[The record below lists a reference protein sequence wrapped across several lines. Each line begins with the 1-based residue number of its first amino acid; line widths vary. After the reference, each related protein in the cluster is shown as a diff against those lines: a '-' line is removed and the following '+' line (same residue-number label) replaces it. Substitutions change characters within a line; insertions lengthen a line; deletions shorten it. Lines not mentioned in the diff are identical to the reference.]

1 MFPHKRYLTFV
12 LLSVTV
18 LAMITACGTSSTD
31 SAETPAAKSV
41 TIGLGSEPPNLD
53 PRNYNY
59 TAGTF
64 AVAWQIFEPL
74 VYHDTRT
81 DKLIPGLAESW
92 EQIDPTTY
100 EFKLREGVTWHDGEP
115 FTADDVA
122 WTLTRGP
129 RPIQEF
135 VLNPEQP
142 VEVVDDYTIRVYTA
156 NPIGYFMVQSIA
168 LNLRIMPKHILAERY
183 TDCQTAMDEK
193 GLDDEATGEVCTE
206 VEKNQVWTE
215 NVVGTGPFKLQSWEP
230 GVNIVLAANPD
241 YWGGAPKIDELVF
254 KWVEE
259 EATRIINLESGE
271 YDLILGVPDT
281 DIERLEGEENITVLK
296 SPGYGYDMITLNE
309 AVPALADARIR
320 QAIAYAVDKEALMKL
335 FPGVVTRTCGP
346 LSTRSS
352 FYNNTVNCY
361 NYDPDQA
368 KALLAEAGWDPATHL
383 TLKAPPDQQNEAQL
397 IQRNLQDVG
406 IDVELLTV
414 ESGAYY
420 QEVRDG
426 QSELALYG
434 FSNIVDPDHMYWVFH
449 KNWILGQASAYQN
462 DTVSSLLEQG
472 QTVTDQEQRR
482 DIYNEAQ
489 QMIVDEDAVAVFLYS
504 HDDVRAYR
512 SDRLTG
518 LEEMPLPTD
527 VVYWLRS
534 ADVVE

>member
-1 MFPHKRYLTFV
+1 MPTIKHLI
-12 LLSVTV
+12 LLLLVI
-18 LAMITACGTSSTD
+18 AATACGTAAEST
-31 SAETPAAKSV
+31 EEPAAKRV
-41 TIGLGSEPPNLD
+41 VIGLGTEPANLD
-53 PRNYNY
+53 PRNYNF

-81 DKLIPGLAESW
+81 DELIPGLAESW

-100 EFKLREGVTWHDGEP
+100 EFKLRQGVAWHDGEP
-115 FTADDVA
+115 FTAEDVA

-135 VLNPEQP
+135 VLDPDRP
-142 VEVVDDYTIRVYTA
+142 VEVLDDHTVRLYTA

-168 LNLRIMPKHILAERY
+168 LNLRIMPEHILGDWYA
-183 TDCQTAMDEK
+183 DCRTAMAEQ
-193 GLDDEATGEVCTE
+193 GLAAEATGETCTE
-206 VEKNQVWTE
+206 VEKNRVWTE
-215 NVVGTGPFKLQSWEP
+215 NIIGTGPFKFKSWEP
-230 GVNIVLAANPD
+230 GVTIVLEANQE
-241 YWGGAPKIDELVF
+241 YWGGAPKIEELVF

-281 DIERLEGEENITVLK
+281 DIERLAVVDDITLLK
-296 SPGYGYDMITLNE
+296 SPGSGYDMITLNQ
-309 AVPALADARIR
+309 AVPASADRRVR
-320 QAIAYAVDKEALMKL
+320 QAIAYAVDKESLMKL

-346 LSTRSS
+346 LATGSS
-352 FYNNTVNCY
+352 FYNDAVDCY
-361 NYDPDQA
+361 DYDPDRA
-368 KALLAEAGWDPATHL
+368 RALLEEAGWDSNTTL
-383 TLKAPPDQQNEAQL
+383 TLKTPPNQQNEAQL

-406 IDVELLTV
+406 INVELLTV

-434 FSNIVDPDHMYWVFH
+434 FGNIVDPDHMYWVFH
-449 KNWILGQASAYQN
+449 KDWILGAASAYQN
-462 DTVSSLLEQG
+462 DAVSALLEEG
-472 QTVTDQEQRR
+472 QTTTDQDERR
-482 DIYNEAQ
+482 QIYNEAQ
-489 QMIVDEDAVAVFLYS
+489 QIIVDEDAAAVFLYS

-518 LEEMPLPTD
+518 IEEMPTPTD
-527 VVYWLRS
+527 VFYWLRS

>member
-1 MFPHKRYLTFV
+1 MLTSKKYFLIV
-12 LLSVTV
+12 LVGVVVIALLS
-18 LAMITACGTSSTD
+18 ACGASS
-31 SAETPAAKSV
+31 EAADGAAASSITV
-41 TIGLGSEPPNLD
+41 GLGTEPPNLD

-81 DKLIPGLAESW
+81 DELIPGLAESW

-100 EFKLREGVTWHDGEP
+100 EFKLRQDVTWHDGEP
-115 FTADDVA
+115 FTAEDVA

-135 VLNPEQP
+135 GLNQDKP
-142 VEVVDDYTIRVYTA
+142 VEVVDDHTIRVYTA
-156 NPIGYFMVQSIA
+156 NPVGYFMVQSIA
-168 LNLRIMPKHILAERY
+168 LNLRIMPKHILGDWYA
-183 TDCQTAMDEK
+183 DCQTTMTEQ
-193 GLDDEATGEVCTE
+193 GLAAESTGEVCTE
-206 VEKNQVWTE
+206 VEKNRVWTE
-215 NVVGTGPFKLQSWEP
+215 NIVGTGPFKFKSWEP
-230 GVNIVLAANPD
+230 GVNIVLAANQD
-241 YWGGAPKIDELVF
+241 YWGGAPKIDEVVF

-281 DIERLEGEENITVLK
+281 DIERLETVDNITVLK

-309 AVPALADARIR
+309 AVPALADPRVR
-320 QAIAYAVDKEALMKL
+320 QAIAYAVDKQSLMKL

-346 LSTRSS
+346 LSTHSS
-352 FYNNTVNCY
+352 FYNSDVNCY
-361 NYDPDQA
+361 DYNPDQA
-368 KALLAEAGWDPATHL
+368 KALLAEAGWDANTTL
-383 TLKAPPDQQNEAQL
+383 TLKTPPNQQNEAQL

-406 IDVELLTV
+406 IKVDLLTV
-414 ESGAYY
+414 EAGAYY

-449 KNWILGQASAYQN
+449 KDWILGTASAYQN
-462 DTVSSLLEQG
+462 DTVSSLLEEG
-472 QTVTDQEQRR
+472 QTTTDQDQRR
-482 DIYNEAQ
+482 QIYNEAQ
-489 QMIVDEDAVAVFLYS
+489 QIIVDDDAAAVFLYS

-512 SDRLTG
+512 TDRLTG
-518 LEEMPLPTD
+518 IEEMPLPTD
-527 VVYWLRS
+527 VFYWLRS
-534 ADVVE
+534 AEVTGS

>member
-1 MFPHKRYLTFV
+1 MLTSKKYLLIVLVAVTV
-12 LLSVTV
+12 VALLS
-18 LAMITACGTSSTD
+18 ACGASSDT
-31 SAETPAAKSV
+31 AEEATANSITV
-41 TIGLGSEPPNLD
+41 GLGTEPPNLD

-81 DKLIPGLAESW
+81 DELIPGLAESW
-92 EQIDPTTY
+92 QQVDPTTY
-100 EFKLREGVTWHDGEP
+100 EFKLRQGVTWHDGEP
-115 FTADDVA
+115 FTAEDVA

-135 VLNPEQP
+135 GLNQDKP
-142 VEVVDDYTIRVYTA
+142 VEVVDDHTIRVYTA
-156 NPIGYFMVQSIA
+156 NPVGYFMVQSIA
-168 LNLRIMPKHILAERY
+168 LNLRIMPQHILGDWYA
-183 TDCQTAMDEK
+183 DCQTAITEQ
-193 GLDDEATGEVCTE
+193 GLAAESTGEVCTE
-206 VEKNQVWTE
+206 VEKNRVWTE
-215 NVVGTGPFKLQSWEP
+215 NIVGTGPFKFKSWEP
-230 GVNIVLAANPD
+230 GVNIVLAANQD
-241 YWGGAPKIDELVF
+241 YWGGAPKIDEVVF

-281 DIERLEGEENITVLK
+281 DIERLETVDNITVLK

-309 AVPALADARIR
+309 AVPALADKRVR
-320 QAIAYAVDKEALMKL
+320 QAIAYAVDKESLMKL

-352 FYNNTVNCY
+352 FYNKDVNCY
-361 NYDPDQA
+361 DYDPDQA
-368 KALLAEAGWDPATHL
+368 KALLKEAGWDANTTL

-406 IDVELLTV
+406 IKVDLLTV
-414 ESGAYY
+414 EAGTYY

-449 KNWILGQASAYQN
+449 KDWILGTASAYQN
-462 DTVSSLLEQG
+462 DTVSSLLEEG
-472 QTVTDQEQRR
+472 QTTTDQAKRR
-482 DIYNEAQ
+482 QIYNEAQ
-489 QMIVDEDAVAVFLYS
+489 QIIVDDDAAAAFLYS

-512 SDRLTG
+512 SDRLKG

-527 VVYWLRS
+527 VFYWLRS
-534 ADVVE
+534 AEVVE